1 LFARYVAIGDSQ
13 TEGLN
18 DHDGHGGYI
27 GWADRLAMRLVQVEP
42 TARYANLAVRGK
54 VTGQI
59 HDEQLAPALVLQPD
73 LVTVVAGVNDLRRS
87 ATDIADV
94 VDLIEDM
101 FRQLGSTGATVAS
114 CTFPDI
120 TSMIPFGSRMTGR
133 LRALNDGIRTAARR
147 HHVTLVDFELHP
159 TASDR
164 RLWSDD
170 RLHLN
175 THGHRLLADARRHLR
190 TREEDGCELR
200 AIRCGVTALQEH
212 THVRILL
219 ALMDAP
225 EQLDREARHVRGLA
239 TYFRD
244 QGFERNACRLVQR
257 RRRRK
262 RRRR

>member
-27 GWADRLAMRLVQVEP
+27 GWADRLATRLVQVEP

-54 VTGQI
+54 VTAQI
-59 HDEQLAPALVLQPD
+59 HDAQLGPALVLQPD

-133 LRALNDGIRTAARR
+133 LHALNDGIRRAARR
-147 HHVTLVDFELHP
+147 HHVTLVDFERHP
-159 TASDR
+159 TASDP

-175 THGHRLLADARRHLR
+175 THGHRLLADAFADTLGLPDASHWRDPLPRLPPTPPLRRAAGDARWVLQHLAPA
-190 TREEDGCELR
+190 
-200 AIRCGVTALQEH
+200 AIRHARGRSSGDGIPPKRPRLEPFGPTA
-212 THVRILL
+212 
-219 ALMDAP
+219 P
-225 EQLDREARHVRGLA
+225 G
-239 TYFRD
+239 
-244 QGFERNACRLVQR
+244 
-257 RRRRK
+257 
-262 RRRR
+262 